1 MGRGDHPNSR
11 KNLKR
16 GNPEHAFTR
25 ENAHEMQERSAEARR
40 MLKTFREIDESDTLT
55 QKDREEMWKNLKKR
69 AKHSN
74 QAFETYCKYAGIR
87 EEAETAPDNS
97 GLIEALKATAEALKN
112 DGYSAV

>member
-16 GNPEHAFTR
+16 GNPEHAFTH
-25 ENAHEMQERSAEARR
+25 ENASEMQARSTEAKL

-87 EEAETAPDNS
+87 EEVETAPDNS
-97 GLIEALKATAEALKN
+97 GLIEALKATADALRN
-112 DGYSAV
+112 NGNNAV